1 MATRNRGQESP
12 VEDSRSG
19 RFWRVGLRRH
29 QMRFPSWFVVA
40 VITVCGVVVLA
51 PRVAWAHAVLVSAQ
65 PAENSTVAG
74 PDVAVLLKYNSRLD
88 MEHSILTLLAPEGK
102 LEKVVIGGQPE
113 PGLLSAK
120 LTGLVKGAYE
130 LRWQV
135 LAVDGHVT
143 RGKVLFQIK

>member
-1 MATRNRGQESP
+1 VT
-12 VEDSRSG
+12 
-19 RFWRVGLRRH
+19 
-29 QMRFPSWFVVA
+29 A
-40 VITVCGVVVLA
+40 VITICGVATLA

-65 PAENSTVAG
+65 PRENSTVAG
-74 PDVAVLLKYNSRLD
+74 PDVAVILKYNSRVD
-88 MEHSILTLLAPEGK
+88 IEHSTLTLLAPDGK
-102 LEKVVIGGQPE
+102 SGKVAIGSQSA

-135 LAVDGHVT
+135 LAIDGHIT